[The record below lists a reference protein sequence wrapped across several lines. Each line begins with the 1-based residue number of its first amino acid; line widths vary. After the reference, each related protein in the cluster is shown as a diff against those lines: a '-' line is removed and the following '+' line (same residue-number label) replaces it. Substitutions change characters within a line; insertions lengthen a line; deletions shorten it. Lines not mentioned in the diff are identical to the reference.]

1 MWEHMQGSSMGQKWR
16 RKKRSEAK
24 KSPEKSSSSSMSYL
38 RVGGRAPVPREP
50 DLLRARCYWW
60 LCLYS
65 GTAHT
70 LGANTQRVELSTFP
84 ALHKVCSALELSGH
98 PNLFKC
104 VFTIMTL
111 GAAQCSHCVG
121 SCGVVLSTWKL
132 FQTWVFPTAA
142 EKTKC
147 IYWHGC
153 LLYSKW
159 ILISLHNVQ
168 MDQAFVSETCYLFSG
183 LTAPSCESWSPCL
196 D

>member
-38 RVGGRAPVPREP
+38 CVGGRAPVPREP

-84 ALHKVCSALELSGH
+84 ALHKICSALELSGH

-104 VFTIMTL
+104 VLTIMAL

-121 SCGVVLSTWKL
+121 SRGVVLSTWKL
-132 FQTWVFPTAA
+132 FLNMGVSHSGR
-142 EKTKC
+142 KNKV
-147 IYWHGC
+147 H
-153 LLYSKW
+153 LL
-159 ILISLHNVQ
+159 
-168 MDQAFVSETCYLFSG
+168 TRLFA
-183 LTAPSCESWSPCL
+183 LLKVDLNIPP
-196 D
+196 